1 MKRKTKIALPD
12 VMELLPGT
20 NKYGRRIVRCS
31 VCYRNPHAAGIWKST
46 RPPAI
51 ATAAGTPLHA
61 EAVEHHIASPVHAA
75 AVNADRLKKLNE
87 CERQQET
94 PVRKMFAHAN
104 EDLAKKTGQIMIEIY
119 VDAKKGVSGR
129 SWPSRHV
136 AHDVAQQFAP
146 NAPHTPFVPVTGT
159 LAYLNPTMH
168 HEFLCSIIKPELPTL
183 RQRILHSLAVSLR
196 VDGSVD
202 RMQVDNKHCLLK
214 LVDEHGQEETVFLG
228 YAEPEKRGTEGY
240 VSAIKSACANVI
252 SWCDLLPKLSSIV
265 TDGESLNTGRKQS
278 LWASLDKMRSE
289 NGQSSLMKIWCAV
302 HRSNLVWN
310 SVTANVSEIK
320 HLIADAKSLASYYRC
335 SGLRTK
341 ELHSVAGSSEISK
354 TVAFPAYFEVRWMEY
369 VHQLLSAVW
378 RNLLPILGHL
388 SHADSDNEAR
398 AYKRK
403 WTELSRLRLLVVTID
418 VLYLLSRLQI
428 TLQSDS
434 CLIFDVAEETNALIS
449 QLRPMKSRPLLGGE
463 EEKFT
468 HMLHKQAN
476 TANGETSFE
485 IERHAL
491 WEQARRNNR
500 HNEYVTEHRECAAV
514 RIELIEA
521 VVNFLTERLPDSEFS
536 SLIPLRKLDPEADDT
551 ALRNCHLAVISDMPL
566 KDFACAYR
574 EAAQSASLRNMNARQ
589 LLHETVRHEQWKVLS
604 VALARVIASKPH
616 SADVERLISS
626 YNGLK
631 TNIRSSFKSPALHA
645 YLFIRQN
652 MPPLSMWD
660 PRPAVH
666 AWMHDKSSRRPYQTH
681 PSAVEQDYFK
691 GVFH

>member
-1 MKRKTKIALPD
+1 
-12 VMELLPGT
+12 MELLPGT

-31 VCYRNPHAAGIWKST
+31 VCYRNPQAAGIGKST

-51 ATAAGTPLHA
+51 ATAAGTTLHA
-61 EAVEHHIASPVHAA
+61 ETVEYHIASPMHAA
-75 AVNADRLKKLNE
+75 AVNADRVKKLTE
-87 CERQQET
+87 CEREQET

-104 EDLAKKTGQIMIEIY
+104 EDLAKRTGQIMIEIY
-119 VDAKKGVSGR
+119 VDAKKGVSGW

-136 AHDVAQQFAP
+136 AQQVAQQFAP
-146 NAPHTPFVPVTGT
+146 NAPHTHFVPVTGT
-159 LAYLNPTMH
+159 LTYINPTMH

-183 RQRILHSLAVSLR
+183 RQRILQSLAVSLR

-214 LVDEHGQEETVFLG
+214 LVDEHGKEETVFLG
-228 YAEPEKRGTEGY
+228 FAEADRRGTEGY
-240 VSAIKSACANVI
+240 VSAVKSACGNVI
-252 SWCDLLPKLSSIV
+252 TWCDLLPKLSSIV
-265 TDGESLNTGRKQS
+265 TDGESLNTGRRQS
-278 LWASLDKMRSE
+278 LWASLDRMRSE
-289 NGQSSLMKIWCAV
+289 NGQCSLIKIWCAV

-310 SVTANVSEIK
+310 SVTSNVSEVK

-341 ELHSVAGSSEISK
+341 ELHSVAASSDSSK
-354 TVAFPAYFEVRWMEY
+354 VVAFPAYFEVRWMEY
-369 VHQLLSAVW
+369 VHQLLSAAW
-378 RNLLPILGHL
+378 CNLLPILGHL
-388 SHADSDNEAR
+388 SHVDSDNEAR

-434 CLIFDVAEETNALIS
+434 CMIFDVAEETNALIS
-449 QLRPMKSRPLLGGE
+449 QLHTMKSRALLGGE

-468 HMLHKQAN
+468 QMLHKQ
-476 TANGETSFE
+476 TANGETSIE
-485 IERHAL
+485 IQRHTL
-491 WEQARRNNR
+491 WEQSRRNKR
-500 HNEYVTEHRECAAV
+500 HNEYVSEHRECAAV
-514 RIELIEA
+514 RTELIEA

-536 SLIPLRKLDPEADDT
+536 SLIPLRKLDPEADDA

-574 EAAQSASLRNMNARQ
+574 EAAQSASLCNMNARQ
-589 LLHETVRHEQWKVLS
+589 LLQETLRHEQWKVLS

-666 AWMHDKSSRRPYQTH
+666 AWMHDRSSRRPYQTH

>member
-1 MKRKTKIALPD
+1 
-12 VMELLPGT
+12 MELLPGT

-31 VCYRNPHAAGIWKST
+31 VCYRNPQAAGIGKST

-51 ATAAGTPLHA
+51 ATAAGTTLHA
-61 EAVEHHIASPVHAA
+61 ETVEYHIASPMHAA
-75 AVNADRLKKLNE
+75 AVNADRVKKLTE
-87 CERQQET
+87 CEREQET

-104 EDLAKKTGQIMIEIY
+104 EDLAKRTGQIMIEIY
-119 VDAKKGVSGR
+119 VDAKKGVSGW

-136 AHDVAQQFAP
+136 AQQVAQQFAP
-146 NAPHTPFVPVTGT
+146 NAPHTHFVPVTGT
-159 LAYLNPTMH
+159 LTYINPTMH

-183 RQRILHSLAVSLR
+183 RQRILQSLAVSLR

-214 LVDEHGQEETVFLG
+214 LVDEHGKEETVFLG
-228 YAEPEKRGTEGY
+228 FAEADRRGTEGY
-240 VSAIKSACANVI
+240 VSAVKSACGNAI
-252 SWCDLLPKLSSIV
+252 TWCDLLPKLSSIV
-265 TDGESLNTGRKQS
+265 TDGESLNTGRRQS
-278 LWASLDKMRSE
+278 LWASLDRMRSE
-289 NGQSSLMKIWCAV
+289 NGQCSLIKIWCAV

-310 SVTANVSEIK
+310 SVTSNVSEVK

-341 ELHSVAGSSEISK
+341 ELHSVAASSDSSK
-354 TVAFPAYFEVRWMEY
+354 VVAFPAYFEVRWMEY
-369 VHQLLSAVW
+369 VHQLLSAAW
-378 RNLLPILGHL
+378 CNLLPILGHL
-388 SHADSDNEAR
+388 SHVDSDNEAR

-434 CLIFDVAEETNALIS
+434 CMIFDVAEETNALIS
-449 QLRPMKSRPLLGGE
+449 QLHTMKSRALLGGE

-468 HMLHKQAN
+468 QMLHKQ
-476 TANGETSFE
+476 TANGETSIE
-485 IERHAL
+485 IQRHTL
-491 WEQARRNNR
+491 WEQSRRNKR
-500 HNEYVTEHRECAAV
+500 HNEYVSEHRECAAV
-514 RIELIEA
+514 RTELIEA

-536 SLIPLRKLDPEADDT
+536 SLIPLRKLDPEADDA

-574 EAAQSASLRNMNARQ
+574 EAAQSASLCNMNARQ
-589 LLHETVRHEQWKVLS
+589 LLQETLRHEQWKVLS

-666 AWMHDKSSRRPYQTH
+666 AWMHDRSSRRPYQTH